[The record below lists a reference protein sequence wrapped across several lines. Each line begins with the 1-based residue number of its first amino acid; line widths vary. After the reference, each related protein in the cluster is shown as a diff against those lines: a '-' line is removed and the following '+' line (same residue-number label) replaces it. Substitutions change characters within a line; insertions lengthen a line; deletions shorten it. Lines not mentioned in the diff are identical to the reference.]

1 MDQIMPYLCNL
12 VLSLFGFASCVY
24 GFLCFT
30 YRCSGE
36 YICVFDGYGA

>member
-1 MDQIMPYLCNL
+1 MDQIMPYLGNL
-12 VLSLFGFASCVY
+12 VMSPFCFASRMY
-24 GFLCFT
+24 GLYCFT